1 MQKTI
6 QIVLFALAVLLTSCG
21 QNAPSQQ
28 EALSPQVAFDSLI
41 TYIENSGDFI
51 NSPNAPA
58 IIPANQLYTELNG
71 NILVIDMRNADE
83 FGTAHIPNSVNMP
96 FGKVL
101 DYFENTIN
109 SNSFNKVVLVCNA
122 GQTASYTV
130 SLLRLLGYNNTF
142 ALKWGFS
149 SWHKQ
154 TAKTRWLARVSNKYS
169 ELLERE
175 PAIMHQPESYPK
187 IETQQLTGY
196 NILRERAHMLFK
208 MGFNTVTIS
217 ADTLFAPDN
226 GFYIINYWPEELYL
240 KGHIPTAVRYQPN
253 KSLKRAEQLNTLP
266 LDKPIA
272 VYCFT
277 GQHASVVVA
286 YLRLLG
292 YEAYTLT
299 YGANGFM
306 NGLMLEQ
313 GIPNAFT
320 DDETF
325 DLPVSSGSSKAQVI
339 ETEDLNIAPRGGC

>member
-6 QIVLFALAVLLTSCG
+6 QIALFALAVVLASCG
-21 QNAPSQQ
+21 GNVPSQQ
-28 EALSPQVAFDSLI
+28 QALSPQVAFDSLI

-58 IIPANQLYTELNG
+58 IIPANQLYNELDG

-83 FGTAHIPNSVNMP
+83 FGAAHIPNSVNMP

-109 SNSFNKVVLVCNA
+109 PNSFNKIVLVCNA
-122 GQTASYTV
+122 G
-130 SLLRLLGYNNTF
+130 
-142 ALKWGFS
+142 
-149 SWHKQ
+149 Q

-208 MGFNTVTIS
+208 MGFNAVTIS

-226 GFYIINYWPEELYL
+226 GFYIINYWSEESYL

-253 KSLKRAEQLNTLP
+253 KSLKRVEQLNTLP
-266 LDKPIA
+266 LNKPIVA
-272 VYCFT
+272 YDYT
-277 GQHASVVVA
+277 GQQSSFITA

-292 YEAYTLT
+292 YEVYTLT

-325 DLPVSSGSSKAQVI
+325 DLPVSSGSSKVQLKEA
-339 ETEDLNIAPRGGC
+339 EDLNIAPRGGC